1 MDTRIALAWGQKGT
15 SVLLDRL
22 IFAVLLCIGLSIAP
36 AFAEEGHPPPLKCE
50 VGPLKRTYGQ
60 TPWLVYACEDG
71 RSIVVV
77 TDTGSPAMPFYFFF
91 FVTPDDDMQLHGEG
105 EGDKTAT
112 QAAFDDLA
120 KLTREDVAALVEEAR
135 NVGGKNQAKRR
146 SGNR

>member
-1 MDTRIALAWGQKGT
+1 
-15 SVLLDRL
+15 
-22 IFAVLLCIGLSIAP
+22 
-36 AFAEEGHPPPLKCE
+36 
-50 VGPLKRTYGQ
+50 
-60 TPWLVYACEDG
+60 
-71 RSIVVV
+71 
-77 TDTGSPAMPFYFFF
+77 MPFYFFF